1 MSRQHHRK
9 QRFKLRSFYIWHRY
23 MGISAALFALL
34 IAATGL
40 LLNHTEDF
48 KLDSRYVNS
57 DWVLDW
63 YGIRAPEKLLSFA
76 AAGQHVTLMGEHLY
90 LNRKEVDGE
99 FRDLVGA
106 VRVHDMFVV
115 AVSDAILL
123 LTPRGDIV
131 ERLGEEDG
139 VPAGIRRIG
148 IDEKQRLIA
157 ETSLDYYQADAD
169 FIKWQRWQQAPQS
182 VQWARSGALDPRLV
196 LSLQQH
202 YRGEVLPME
211 RVVLDL
217 HSGRFF
223 GKAGPWV
230 FDIAA
235 LLLMLLSLT
244 GTWIW
249 LKRRR

>member
-23 MGISAALFALL
+23 MGIGAALFALI

-57 DWVLDW
+57 NWVLDW

-76 AAGQHVTLMGEHLY
+76 AGGQHVTLMGEHLY
-90 LNRKEVDGE
+90 LNRKEIAGE
-99 FRDLVGA
+99 FHDLVGA
-106 VRVHDMFVV
+106 VRTHDLFVV
-115 AVSDAILL
+115 AVSDSILL

-131 ERLGEEDG
+131 ERLGDEDG

-148 IDEKQRLIA
+148 IDQRQQLVA
-157 ETSLDYYQADAD
+157 ESNLDYYQADAD
-169 FIKWQRWQQAPQS
+169 FLKWQRLQQASQS
-182 VQWARSGALDPRLV
+182 VQWAPSGAPDPRLV